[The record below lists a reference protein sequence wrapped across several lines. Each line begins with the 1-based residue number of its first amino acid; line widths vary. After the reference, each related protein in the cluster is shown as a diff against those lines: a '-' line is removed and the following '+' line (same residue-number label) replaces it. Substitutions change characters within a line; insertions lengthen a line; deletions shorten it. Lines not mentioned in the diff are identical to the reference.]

1 MYHLR
6 KLIES
11 SQIPIMGICM
21 GHQLLA
27 LAAGA
32 RTLKLKYGNRAH
44 NIPALDLTTGKCH
57 ITSQNHG
64 YAVDA
69 TTLPNDWKEF
79 FVNLNDS
86 SNEGM
91 IHTSRPIFS
100 AQFHPEAKGGPL
112 DSAYLFDQYIDSVRK
127 YKKSQTVFQPQRDNR
142 PSPLLVDL
150 LSKERVGVHPGLPDF
165 QGHAPGMVQQ
175 SIAATA

>member
-1 MYHLR
+1 
-6 KLIES
+6 
-11 SQIPIMGICM
+11 M

-32 RTLKLKYGNRAH
+32 KTVKLKWGNRAH
-44 NIPALDLTTGKCH
+44 NVPTLDLTTGKCH

-69 TTLPNDWKEF
+69 NTLPAEWKEY

-91 IHTSRPIFS
+91 IHKTRPIFS

-112 DSAYLFDQYIDSVRK
+112 DSSYLFDAYMDSVKK
-127 YKKSQTVFQPQRDNR
+127 YRESQRNSAKDNR

-150 LSKERVGVHPGLPDF
+150 LSKERVGVSPSSPDF
-165 QGHAPGMVQQ
+165 HGHAPGMLE
-175 SIAATA
+175 SAHA